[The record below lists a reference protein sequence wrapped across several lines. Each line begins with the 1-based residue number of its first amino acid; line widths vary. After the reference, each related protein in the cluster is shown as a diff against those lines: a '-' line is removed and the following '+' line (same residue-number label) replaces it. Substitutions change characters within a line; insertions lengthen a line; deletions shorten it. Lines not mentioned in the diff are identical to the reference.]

1 MSAIERFPQPVN
13 GPEIYFD
20 VEMFEIEE
28 N

>member
-1 MSAIERFPQPVN
+1 MSAIERFQQPVN
-13 GPEIYFD
+13 SPEIYFD